1 MKRNIPNLS
10 LYAILILI
18 IVIMIMLNPSRFPT
32 MANFRSMAYQLP
44 LLAFL
49 SLGMM
54 IPILSGG
61 INLGIVATAN
71 FTGIITA
78 LTLRSLTGGN
88 PAEASGLFILISMA
102 MGILAAMGAGLLS
115 GFLTGYLRVPDM
127 LATLGTMTL
136 LNGVNIVLTKGYT
149 LTGFPKSLITIGNG
163 LFLGIPI
170 PFYIFVI
177 FTFILYII
185 LDKTAFGYSLYM
197 LGSNYTAAKF
207 SNIDTKSIILK
218 GFLLSSLFSAITAFI
233 MIGQLNSVKAN
244 YAESYL
250 LVAILACF
258 LGGVDPSGGI
268 GKVSGMVVSV
278 VILQVISSGVN
289 LLRMDPFFI
298 RAMWGFIIIAVLAMN
313 YFNEKAKSRKK
324 AISSH

>member
-18 IVIMIMLNPSRFPT
+18 VVIMIILNPTRFPT
-32 MANFRSMAYQLP
+32 IANFRSMAYQLP

-88 PAEASGLFILISMA
+88 PTEASGLLVIISMA

-177 FTFILYII
+177 FTFILHII
-185 LDKTAFGYSLYM
+185 LDKTIFGYSLYM

-258 LGGVDPSGGI
+258 LGGVDPSGGV

-298 RAMWGFIIIAVLAMN
+298 KAMWGFIIIAVLAIN
-313 YFNEKAKSRKK
+313 YFNEKVKSRKK

>member
-1 MKRNIPNLS
+1 M
-10 LYAILILI
+10 
-18 IVIMIMLNPSRFPT
+18 
-32 MANFRSMAYQLP
+32 
-44 LLAFL
+44 
-49 SLGMM
+49 
-54 IPILSGG
+54 
-61 INLGIVATAN
+61 
-71 FTGIITA
+71 TGIITA
-78 LTLRSLTGGN
+78 LALRHLTGGN
-88 PAEASGLFILISMA
+88 PTEASGLLVIISMT

-185 LDKTAFGYSLYM
+185 LDKTTFGYSLYM

-244 YAESYL
+244 YVESYL
-250 LVAILACF
+250 LVSILACF
-258 LGGVDPSGGI
+258 LGGVDPSGGV

-298 RAMWGFIIIAVLAMN
+298 RAMWGFIIIAVLAIN
-313 YFNEKAKSRKK
+313 YFNEKSKSRKK

>member
-18 IVIMIMLNPSRFPT
+18 VVVMILLNPTRFPT

-78 LTLRSLTGGN
+78 LTLRSFTGGN
-88 PAEASGLFILISMA
+88 PTEASGLLVIISMA

-185 LDKTAFGYSLYM
+185 LDKTTFGYSLYM

-258 LGGVDPSGGI
+258 LGGADPSGGV

-298 RAMWGFIIIAVLAMN
+298 RAMWGFIIIAVLAIN
-313 YFNEKAKSRKK
+313 YFNEKAKSRIKV
-324 AISSH
+324 ISNH

>member
-1 MKRNIPNLS
+1 MKRNIPTLS
-10 LYAILILI
+10 LYAILIV
-18 IVIMIMLNPSRFPT
+18 IVIVMSILNPTRFPT
-32 MANFRSMAYQLP
+32 MAKFRSMAYQLP

-78 LTLRSLTGGN
+78 LTLRFLTQGN
-88 PAEASGLFILISMA
+88 PTEASGLLVLIAMA
-102 MGILAAMGAGLLS
+102 MGVIAALGAGLLS

-207 SNIDTKSIILK
+207 SNIDTKLIILK
-218 GFLLSSLFSAITAFI
+218 GFLLSSLFSAVTAFI

-258 LGGVDPSGGI
+258 LGGVDPSGGV
-268 GKVSGMVVSV
+268 GKVSGMVLSV
-278 VILQVISSGVN
+278 AILQIISSGVN

-298 RAMWGFIIIAVLAMN
+298 RAMWGFIIIAVLTIN
-313 YFNEKAKSRKK
+313 YLNEKAKSRIKTL
-324 AISSH
+324 SSH